1 MRILLATRR
10 VKVFVLRQKSRN
22 GLKWEILSSAGP

>member
-1 MRILLATRR
+1 MKILPATRR
-10 VKVFVLRQKSRN
+10 VKVFVLRQKSSH